1 MSKNVL
7 PKSYLKPLLLKKD
20 YILNDL
26 KAEVVLML
34 VENFIGHYIYSEET
48 GKSKNIFDNSN
59 FEEFDEDDKIIFN
72 KLKLLRE
79 QILES
84 NILTIEKLN
93 NEILNKSL
101 YLQMSY
107 SPYTILYNACIE
119 VLIKKREELFIKEE
133 EKGVW
138 LPDILSVYLILDAKD
153 KNIDF
158 NKFPFIQN
166 ENFED
171 LIAFF
176 TQTDSELK
184 KINCSFGFRNPTIVA
199 KTLKISSSIIDK
211 ILSIK

>member
-1 MSKNVL
+1 MSKNIL

-20 YILNDL
+20 YTLNDL

-34 VENFIGHYIYSEET
+34 VENFIEHYIHSEEN
-48 GKSKNIFDNSN
+48 GMSKNIFDDV
-59 FEEFDEDDKIIFN
+59 FYEEVDEDDRIIFN
-72 KLKLLRE
+72 KLKTLRE
-79 QILES
+79 QILEA
-84 NILTIEKLN
+84 NVLTIKKLN

-101 YLQMSY
+101 FQQVSY
-107 SPYTILYNACIE
+107 SPYTILYNACID
-119 VLIKKREELFIKEE
+119 VLIKKREELFTKEE

-171 LIAFF
+171 LVAFF

>member
-1 MSKNVL
+1 MSRNIL

-20 YILNDL
+20 YTLNDL

-34 VENFIGHYIYSEET
+34 VENFIGHYVYSEEN
-48 GKSKNIFDNSN
+48 GKSKNIFDDSN
-59 FEEFDEDDKIIFN
+59 FEELDEDDKIILN
-72 KLKLLRE
+72 KLKLLQE

-107 SPYTILYNACIE
+107 SPYTILYNACID
-119 VLIKKREELFIKEE
+119 VLTKKRAELFTKEE

-138 LPDILSVYLILDAKD
+138 LPDILSIYLILDAKD
-153 KNIDF
+153 NNIDF
-158 NKFPFIQN
+158 SKFPFIQN
-166 ENFED
+166 ESFDE
-171 LIAFF
+171 LISFF
-176 TQTDSELK
+176 KETDSELK
-184 KINCSFGFRNPTIVA
+184 RIHGISGFHNSTIVT
-199 KTLKISSSIIDK
+199 KTLKVSSSIIDK